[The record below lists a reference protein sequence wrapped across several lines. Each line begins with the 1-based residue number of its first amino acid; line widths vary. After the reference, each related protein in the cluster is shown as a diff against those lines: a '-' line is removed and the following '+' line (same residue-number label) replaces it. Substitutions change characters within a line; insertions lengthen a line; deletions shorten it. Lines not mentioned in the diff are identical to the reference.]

1 MAEEVGNASSERHCD
16 QGEPGTLASLAQ
28 ALRLHPTFVA
38 EFRLNFQVRLEDGLS
53 DRLCP

>member
-38 EFRLNFQVRLEDGLS
+38 EFRLDFQVRLEDGLS